1 MTHEMKSF
9 WSKILSSNNNHSS
22 KRLITL
28 IIAGHFIVASFV
40 ILFFSFYL
48 IVSVPKGT
56 VNIDLINLLKNVLE
70 YDFYIILSGLGFI
83 TADNLGQVLIERAK
97 LVANGLA
104 SSITNS
110 TTTTS
115 PTMPTTITN
124 TTTAPANITPPVD
137 PNNIPEN

>member
-1 MTHEMKSF
+1 MTLEMKNF
-9 WSKILSSNNNHSS
+9 WSKIISSKESHSS
-22 KRLITL
+22 KRFITL

-56 VNIDLINLLKNVLE
+56 VNLDLINLLKNVLE

-83 TADNLGQVLIERAK
+83 TADNLGQILIEKAK
-97 LVANGLA
+97 TVASNIITPTA
-104 SSITNS
+104 SPTLP
-110 TTTTS
+110 TS
-115 PTMPTTITN
+115 PTTVTN
-124 TTTAPANITPPVD
+124 TTTGPATITQPVD

>member
-1 MTHEMKSF
+1 MTTEMKRF
-9 WSKILSSNNNHSS
+9 WSGIISSTDTHSS

-28 IIAGHFIVASFV
+28 IIAMHFIVASFV

-48 IVSVPKGT
+48 IVTVPKGT

-83 TADNLGQVLIERAK
+83 TADNLGQIFIEKAK
-97 LVANGLA
+97 IAA
-104 SSITNS
+104 SNIISSTTMTEPS
-110 TTTTS
+110 SPTTTTNV
-115 PTMPTTITN
+115 TTSTPPN
-124 TTTAPANITPPVD
+124 LVTPPVD